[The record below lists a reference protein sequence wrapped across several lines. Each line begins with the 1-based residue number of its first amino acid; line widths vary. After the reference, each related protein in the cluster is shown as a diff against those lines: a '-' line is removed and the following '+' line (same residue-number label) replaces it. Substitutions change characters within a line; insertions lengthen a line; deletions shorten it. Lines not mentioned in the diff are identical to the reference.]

1 MRAPIVTPSRKPRH
15 VGWGFSLDHGRL
27 HTMSNRLECRIESG
41 QPGEPRVVSIRG
53 EVDLA
58 TAPELESFVVRA
70 LEESPG
76 TLVLDL
82 EALSFIDSSG
92 LRVLVA
98 VSRDARSRGVAIQ
111 LRNVPRHAQRVLD
124 LTGLSDWFDHAADS

>member
-1 MRAPIVTPSRKPRH
+1 MS
-15 VGWGFSLDHGRL
+15 SLLDCEIGDAG
-27 HTMSNRLECRIESG
+27 T
-41 QPGEPRVVSIRG
+41 EPRLVTVRG

-58 TAPELESFVVRA
+58 TAPELETCIQKAYEGNTKSV
-70 LEESPG
+70 
-76 TLVLDL
+76 VLDL

-98 VSRDARSRGVAIQ
+98 ISKEARARDASLM

-124 LTGLSDWFDHAADS
+124 LTGLWNWFDHAPDAEA